1 MIAVAAAAVLSACS
15 PAEYDSPL
23 PPGTEVTPSAPAA
36 PAEGAADDGHGQGA
50 DGDEPHGDECTAEDF
65 TVEGASGEKPEITVP
80 KDCTP
85 PSELVSLDLEEG
97 SGAAVAEGDNVEVN
111 YVLVGF
117 SDGEQIQSSWEDGQT
132 FTVENVGNAQVID
145 GWNEGL
151 IGMKEGGRRLL
162 VIPPDKGYGGAGS
175 PPDIGPNETL
185 VFVIDSVN
193 VGNATS

>member
-1 MIAVAAAAVLSACS
+1 M
-15 PAEYDSPL
+15 
-23 PPGTEVTPSAPAA
+23 
-36 PAEGAADDGHGQGA
+36 
-50 DGDEPHGDECTAEDF
+50 
-65 TVEGASGEKPEITVP
+65 
-80 KDCTP
+80 
-85 PSELVSLDLEEG
+85 SLDLEEG

-117 SDGEQIQSSWEDGQT
+117 SDGEQKDASWDRGQT

-162 VIPPDKGYGGAGS
+162 VIPPDKGYGEAGS

-193 VGNATS
+193 VGNPTS